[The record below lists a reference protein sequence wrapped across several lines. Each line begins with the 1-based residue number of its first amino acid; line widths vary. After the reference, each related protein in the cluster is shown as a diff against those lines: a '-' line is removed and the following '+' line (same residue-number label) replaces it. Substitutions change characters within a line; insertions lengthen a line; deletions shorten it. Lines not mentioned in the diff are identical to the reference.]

1 METAYPVSQGFSA
14 LKNKIPFK
22 DRLPKLP
29 LFVWLIL
36 IFIFALLFSAGIYI
50 AIDPNISLKSIFQ
63 KLFGGKEV
71 QNIWEPAPTTTPPLF
86 GTGRQSYSI
95 GGGTT
100 GLPHITQ
107 LEVDP
112 IDPQKGAVQR
122 IAIAAINET
131 PIKEVII
138 TLHTDE
144 KDTTMPELTLDSGT
158 NTDGIWVGEWQ
169 FDFTYNLTYRITA
182 VARNE
187 SNLGSPVTI
196 TLR

>member
-1 METAYPVSQGFSA
+1 MVTAYPVFRGFSA

-36 IFIFALLFSAGIYI
+36 IFISALLFSAGIYI
-50 AIDPNISLKSIFQ
+50 ALDPNVSLKSIFQ

-71 QNIWEPAPTTTPPLF
+71 QNVWEPAPTTTPPLF
-86 GTGRQSYSI
+86 GTGRQLYTV

-107 LEVDP
+107 IGVDP
-112 IDPQKGAVQR
+112 IDPKKGEKQTIFVT
-122 IAIAAINET
+122 AINDT
-131 PIKEVII
+131 PIKEIII

-144 KDTTMPELTLDSGT
+144 KDTTMPPLTLDEGS
-158 NTDGIWVGEWQ
+158 NTEGVWKGEWK

-187 SNLGSPVTI
+187 SNLGNPITI